1 MENVFLDLFNMSI
14 NAGWLV
20 LAILL
25 FRLIFKKAPKSLR
38 VVMWGLV
45 GLRLICPFSFESV
58 LSLIPSAEAVPP
70 EMVYSNS
77 SADVSGAEI
86 FNAIGNN
93 QVSFDLGIQDGNVV
107 FNEYT
112 APDGDFIN
120 PLLIITY
127 IASIVWVVGMAVM
140 LLYTLISYL
149 RILKNVREATPLK
162 ENIWLCDNIST
173 PFILGIFKPRIF
185 LPSSMS
191 EQDMEF
197 VVAHEKAHLKRR
209 DHWWKPLGFALL
221 TVYWFNPVLWVA
233 YVLLCRDIELACDEK
248 VIKEMGAEIKKP
260 YSEALINCSV
270 PRKMISAC
278 PLAFGETGVKGRIK
292 SVLNYKKPAFWL
304 IIVAV
309 VICIITS
316 VCFLTNPQKEIN
328 LTNSLLAVEK
338 YYFDNVI
345 GEDRA
350 NKEMN
355 DIVYKIDS
363 GNQFYS
369 GDSTGIDWQKE
380 GKLQAVSD
388 DALWNM
394 SKDYLPFY
402 YKGLRL
408 NKTYV
413 AEDEYGSAYA
423 VFITENN
430 KIFIAIL
437 PHYDTEKMYVMNFL
451 EVKQEE
457 LIIEKTEPLGVANVT
472 SGTEVEG
479 VFFDLMRANLLGD
492 SRYIEILWTDETEL
506 GLTFGEECHI
516 FKKVGSEWVECELPD
531 NYAWNMLAYALAENS
546 ATNTIQHTYWLYGYE
561 DFTSGKYRF
570 ETEFS
575 LNKERPRKDYTAWLE
590 FELLG
595 VNAESDSYAPVELVY
610 DNGMF
615 SFVQTVDISPTYYVT
630 KDMKLT
636 EVFSNGV
643 AYERGTLTEVSLNEE
658 NWDSR
663 FSSEIWTDGYS
674 YSQIKENNKKAW
686 QLKVDNGEEDISIL
700 YLLLEQND
708 GTYFI
713 AHGMYNNQSES
724 PNNEDDSIIRWLY
737 LVAKNATESTVGGAD
752 SPDETLQYTHKAGKD
767 SAYISLTPET
777 QEISFTFSMFSSY
790 LPCGTYEED
799 GEYIVMKTDDG
810 KNKYT
815 FKKESGGLVFVADKS
830 SPMPEYRYSQDA
842 TPEVCLPDGA
852 VFTQYIDNAPYAVSF
867 ANYSGEFIG
876 GLNADKMYISHTKH
890 LPIFKF
896 DNVEELNNFKSRYG
910 ETLTMDKGN
919 DEIPSFNSVT
929 EDYDNTFFE
938 DKSLLLVYV
947 PSGSMSWRYG
957 VESISVNNTSLLV
970 KVERTDNNETGN
982 CAMSGWFITIAMD
995 KEELENYTEF
1005 DAIMLEE

>member
-173 PFILGIFKPRIF
+173 PFILGIFKPCIF

-260 YSEALINCSV
+260 YSEALINCSA

-292 SVLNYKKPAFWL
+292 SVLNYKKPAFWV

-309 VICIITS
+309 IAIIVTAIC
-316 VCFLTNPQKEIN
+316 FMTNPQSYDGPGATK
-328 LTNSLLAVEK
+328 A
-338 YYFDNVI
+338 
-345 GEDRA
+345 
-350 NKEMN
+350 
-355 DIVYKIDS
+355 
-363 GNQFYS
+363 
-369 GDSTGIDWQKE
+369 
-380 GKLQAVSD
+380 
-388 DALWNM
+388 
-394 SKDYLPFY
+394 DYL
-402 YKGLRL
+402 K
-408 NKTYV
+408 NK
-413 AEDEYGSAYA
+413 YG
-423 VFITENN
+423 IT
-430 KIFIAIL
+430 
-437 PHYDTEKMYVMNFL
+437 
-451 EVKQEE
+451 
-457 LIIEKTEPLGVANVT
+457 NVS

-479 VFFDLMRANLLGD
+479 VTIDLSSAVSLTGY
-492 SRYIEILWTDETEL
+492 SRYIEIEWNNQTDKL
-506 GLTFGEECHI
+506 ISFGEECHI
-516 FKKVGSEWVECELPD
+516 FKKVGSKWVECEIAE
-531 NYAWNMLAYALAENS
+531 NFAWNMLAYSLNDHS
-546 ATNTIQHTYWLYGYE
+546 TRTHQYGHYSHE
-561 DFTSGKYRF
+561 EFTSGEYRF

-575 LNKERPRKDYTAWLE
+575 IESELPRQDYKAWLE
-590 FELLG
+590 FEYESG
-595 VNAESDSYAPVELVY
+595 VTYEYAC
-610 DNGMF
+610 
-615 SFVQTVDISPTYYVT
+615 
-630 KDMKLT
+630 K
-636 EVFSNGV
+636 
-643 AYERGTLTEVSLNEE
+643 
-658 NWDSR
+658 
-663 FSSEIWTDGYS
+663 TD
-674 YSQIKENNKKAW
+674 E
-686 QLKVDNGEEDISIL
+686 
-700 YLLLEQND
+700 
-708 GTYFI
+708 
-713 AHGMYNNQSES
+713 
-724 PNNEDDSIIRWLY
+724 
-737 LVAKNATESTVGGAD
+737 
-752 SPDETLQYTHKAGKD
+752 D
-767 SAYISLTPET
+767 SAYITLTPAT
-777 QEISFTFSMFSSY
+777 QEFSFTFSMFSSY
-790 LPCGTYEED
+790 WPRGTYEED

-815 FKKESGGLVFVADKS
+815 FKKESGSLVFVADKS

-852 VFTQYIDNAPYAVSF
+852 VFTQYIDNAPYTVSF

-910 ETLTMDKGN
+910 ETLTMDKGM